1 MGFGLRSFLCYNE
14 VINTRYFFC
23 MTLPSQSMS
32 NGPENPDLAKLG
44 SFKSPEI
51 SGLEAD
57 ELALE
62 RTTEIEKPILEAE
75 KEHIGSVP
83 TTHTTSSVATQDQVQ
98 ALEKDQVTI
107 EVEQILEKDLAEIYD
122 SLPEDVKP
130 VFKKKGEQTALA
142 ITDMVKRATVK
153 MSEVMKLVMD
163 WLKIIPG
170 VNRFYLEQEAKI
182 KSDHIVTLSE
192 QIKKDRLTQ

>member
-1 MGFGLRSFLCYNE
+1 
-14 VINTRYFFC
+14 
-23 MTLPSQSMS
+23 MTLPSQSSS
-32 NGPENPDLAKLG
+32 NSLENPDLAKLN
-44 SFKSPEI
+44 SRKSTEI

-62 RTTEIEKPILEAE
+62 KTIEIEKPILEAE
-75 KEHIGSVP
+75 KEKAGSNATGHIA
-83 TTHTTSSVATQDQVQ
+83 SSIPTQDQVT

-107 EVEQILEKDLAEIYD
+107 EVEQILEKNLSEIYN
-122 SLPEDVKP
+122 SLPDDVKP

-142 ITDMVKRATVK
+142 ITDMVKRAAVK
-153 MSEVMKLVMD
+153 MSEVMRIVMD

-182 KSDHIVTLSE
+182 KSDHIVALAE
-192 QIKKDRLTQ
+192 QIKQDRLTK

>member
-1 MGFGLRSFLCYNE
+1 MCYNLF
-14 VINTRYFFC
+14 INTRYFFC
-23 MTLPSQSMS
+23 MTLSSQSS
-32 NGPENPDLAKLG
+32 SSSLENPDLAKFN
-44 SFKSPEI
+44 SRKNTEI

-62 RTTEIEKPILEAE
+62 KTIEIEKPILEAE
-75 KEHIGSVP
+75 KEKIGSIPTGHVTAAVP
-83 TTHTTSSVATQDQVQ
+83 TQDQVT

-107 EVEQILEKDLAEIYD
+107 EVEQILEKNLSEIYN
-122 SLPEDVKP
+122 SLPDDVKP

-142 ITDMVKRATVK
+142 ITDMVKRAAVK
-153 MSEVMKLVMD
+153 MSEVMRIVMD

-182 KSDHIVTLSE
+182 KSDHIVALAE
-192 QIKKDRLTQ
+192 QIKQDRLTK

>member
-1 MGFGLRSFLCYNE
+1 
-14 VINTRYFFC
+14 
-23 MTLPSQSMS
+23 MTLPSQSS
-32 NGPENPDLAKLG
+32 SGSPEKSDLAKLN
-44 SFKSPEI
+44 SRPEHEI

-57 ELALE
+57 ELAFE
-62 RTTEIEKPILEAE
+62 RTVETEKSILEAE
-75 KEHIGSVP
+75 KEKTGSNSAAHV
-83 TTHTTSSVATQDQVQ
+83 TSSIPTQAQVT

-107 EVEQILEKDLAEIYD
+107 EVEQILEKNLADIYQ

-142 ITDMVKRATVK
+142 ITEMVKRAAVK
-153 MSEVMKLVMD
+153 MNEVMQLVVD

-182 KSDHIVTLSE
+182 KSDHIVALSE
-192 QIKKDRLTQ
+192 QIKQDRLTK